1 MTITEPERQLEIR
14 EHYGVLVCGG
24 GVAGISA
31 ALAAAREGADVL
43 LLEREWLLG
52 GLATLG
58 IVTIY
63 LPLCDGIGK
72 QVSFGIA
79 EELLR
84 LSVKHGAQ
92 VGCDAWLESGTD
104 EDKRNRRFQVQFDPN
119 LFALEAEKLLTD
131 NGARI
136 LYGTSVC
143 NVQAENGRITHVIA
157 ENRSGR
163 FAIGVESVIDATG
176 DAILCRLSGENTALF
191 QQGNVPA
198 GWYYSVKNGRNQLNA
213 VGACDI
219 PDSQKSA
226 DKLNADRSS
235 VRFGGT
241 DGKELSEL
249 TLLSHKM
256 TLEHFLKNGG
266 DGTPGHALTMLPG
279 IPQIRM
285 TRRLTGLY
293 MMDDDEKHKEFKDSV
308 GLFSDWR
315 KPGPVYE
322 LPYSTLVGD
331 KVGNLLT
338 AGRCISVTDAMWD
351 ITRVIPVCAVSGQ
364 AAGTAAAMGG
374 DMRKTDI
381 PELQKR
387 LQKSGVV
394 LHESQ
399 LIGFSF

>member
-1 MTITEPERQLEIR
+1 MTTISEPERQLEIT
-14 EHYGVLVCGG
+14 EHCGVLVCGG

-31 ALAAAREGADVL
+31 ALAAARGGADVL

-63 LPLCDGIGK
+63 LPLCDGLGK

-92 VGCDAWLESGTD
+92 VGCGAWLNGGKD
-104 EDKRNRRFQVQFDPN
+104 EEKRNRRFQVQFDPN

-131 NGARI
+131 SGVKI

-143 NVQAENGRITHVIA
+143 NVRTENERVTHVIA

-163 FAIGVESVIDATG
+163 FAISVDTVIDATG
-176 DAILCRLSGENTALF
+176 DATVCRLAGENTAIF
-191 QQGNVPA
+191 KQGNVPA
-198 GWYYSVKNGRNQLNA
+198 GWYYSVKNGRIQLNA

-219 PDSQKSA
+219 PDSQKSE
-226 DKLNADRSS
+226 DRLNADRAS
-235 VRFGGT
+235 VRFEGT
-241 DGKELSEL
+241 DGRELSEL

-256 TLEHFLKNGG
+256 TLDHFLKNGG
-266 DGTPGHALTMLPG
+266 DGTPERALAMLSA

-285 TRRLTGLY
+285 TRRLEGLY
-293 MMDDDEKHKEFKDSV
+293 TMDDNETHKAFDDSV
-308 GLFSDWR
+308 GMFSDWR

-322 LPYSTLVGD
+322 LPYSVLVGE
-331 KVGNLLT
+331 KIGNLLA

-351 ITRVIPVCAVSGQ
+351 VTRVIPVCAVSGQ

-374 DMRKTDI
+374 DMRNTDI
-381 PELQKR
+381 LKLQGR
-387 LQKSGVV
+387 LKHAGLK
-394 LHESQ
+394 LHETD
-399 LIGFSF
+399 